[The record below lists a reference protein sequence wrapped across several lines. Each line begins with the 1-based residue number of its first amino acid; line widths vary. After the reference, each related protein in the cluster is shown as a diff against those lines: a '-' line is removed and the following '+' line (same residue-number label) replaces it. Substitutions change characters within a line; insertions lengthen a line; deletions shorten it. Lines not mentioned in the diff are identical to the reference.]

1 MKQPQDLRSFESLQQ
16 ILHMLRSPEGC
27 PWDRAQTHKSMRDS
41 LLEETYEVLEALDA
55 EDTGRFCGE
64 LGDLLLQIVFHAEI
78 GAEAKEF
85 NMGDVI
91 EAINT
96 KLIRRHPHVFSQSKF
111 TSPAEVLHNW
121 EEIKK
126 TERGHD
132 KSMLSG
138 VPKQLPALSYS
149 QEVQGRVARVGF
161 DWKEDEGVLEKL
173 GEEIAEY
180 GSAPTLSEKEKE
192 FGDILFT
199 LANYARR
206 QGIDL
211 ESALRGA
218 NKRFYS
224 RFEHMEELCRN
235 TGKDISKLSFGEQ
248 NELWQAAK
256 KKENGEKA
264 D

>member
-1 MKQPQDLRSFESLQQ
+1 MKQPQDLRSFDSLRE
-16 ILHMLRSPEGC
+16 ILGILRSPEGC

-41 LLEETYEVLEALDA
+41 FLEETYEVLEALDA
-55 EDTGRFCGE
+55 DDKDRFCGE
-64 LGDLLLQIVFHAEI
+64 LGDLLLQIVFHAEM
-78 GAEAKEF
+78 GSEAKEF
-85 NMGDVI
+85 DMGDVI

-96 KLIRRHPHVFSQSKF
+96 KLIRRHPHVFGGTKLSS
-111 TSPAEVLHNW
+111 SAEVLHNW

-132 KSMLSG
+132 KPMLSG

-149 QEVQGRVARVGF
+149 QEIQGRVARVGF

-173 GEEIAEY
+173 AEEVAEY
-180 GSAPTLSEKEKE
+180 SSAPNALEKEKE

-218 NKRFYS
+218 NRRFYS
-224 RFEHMEELCRN
+224 RFEHMEELCRK
-235 TGKDISKLSFGEQ
+235 TGRDIAKMSFAEQ

-256 KKENGEKA
+256 RKENGE
-264 D
+264 